1 METFLETIASN
12 PQANRKDLFLDTF
25 KVSNQEFE
33 TMAFFGIFNLEKK
46 IETLEKQLQ
55 EMHCL
60 AYEKFIKD
68 ELTLLQLEFPVS
80 KALEFELFILD
91 DQDHFVREK
100 LGGVSAYTDWNGR
113 LFFAVLPD
121 AQVRS
126 TLKSVITHEYH
137 HHWRIHAL
145 AITEQNQTLLDRLIL
160 EGLAEHFLKIRLGN
174 DYLGPYKDALTEK
187 QPRVLWETTYHS
199 NHNEVGEKTD
209 VYMFGSKEENIPFWA
224 GYAIGYYLVK
234 WYLEQNEG
242 STIED
247 MTSLPSN
254 SFIV

>member
-1 METFLETIASN
+1 MKTFLGAAASN
-12 PQANRKDLFLDTF
+12 PKTSRKDLFLDVF
-25 KVSNQEFE
+25 EVSNEEFE
-33 TMAFFGIFNLEKK
+33 TMAFFGIFDLENK

-55 EMHCL
+55 EMHSL
-60 AYEKFIKD
+60 AYERFIKD

-91 DQDHFVREK
+91 DKDHFVTEK

-126 TLKSVITHEYH
+126 ILKSVITHEYH

-160 EGLAEHFLKIRLGN
+160 EGLAEYFVKIRLG
-174 DYLGPYKDALTEK
+174 DSSLGPYKDALTEK
-187 QPRVLWETTYHS
+187 QARVLWKTTYHS
-199 NHNEVGEKTD
+199 NRNEVGEKTD
-209 VYMFGSKEENIPFWA
+209 VYMFGSKEKQIPFWA

-234 WYLEQNEG
+234 WYLEKNEG

-247 MTSLPSN
+247 MTLLPSN